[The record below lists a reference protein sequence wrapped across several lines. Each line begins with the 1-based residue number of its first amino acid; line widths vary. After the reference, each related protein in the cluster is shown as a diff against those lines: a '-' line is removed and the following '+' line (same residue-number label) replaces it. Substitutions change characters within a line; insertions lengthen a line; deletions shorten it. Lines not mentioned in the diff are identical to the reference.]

1 MLPAPCGANALIRS
15 EPDAAAVA
23 ADAPLDSP
31 PSLPRGMAAAP
42 ARPGAIATHL
52 ALAPTG
58 TSVAPAAAPGAS
70 AASAGRVRARSVIL
84 EADDLGLLYAFNEGI
99 RAAWRDGLL
108 TSTCLRA
115 NGCAYEHALREVL
128 PACPGL
134 GVGLHWCLNEAA
146 PVAAPRLVRR
156 LLGADGQL
164 RRGFCWL
171 MGLAGSSQGLAQIEC
186 ELRAQIEKVLADG
199 VSPDHVNSH
208 QHVHMIPAIFR
219 VACRLAREYGIPA
232 IRLVRELPYSAGGF
246 RRTVQPL
253 VNSNLIKHVL
263 LNRFARQNE
272 PVTREYALPTTDYF
286 VGVAYASNMSRRTIL
301 AGLAA
306 VPCGSVEV
314 LLHPAIGPDPRDQRY
329 PVASLYHYVRARQR
343 EVELRSLCS
352 PRLGEFLRREGWMP
366 TTFRQ
371 WAEAQQRELPRSST
385 PRIDERIRAVCESTP
400 ISAPP
405 WVSAAQNDSRAFA
418 QLVAHVAP
426 PSGRVLDLGTGSGVI
441 AICLRRLGYQ
451 VLAADISG
459 AALRTA
465 RANARRN
472 GVELPCVRSDL
483 LASIE
488 GRFDLIAFNPPYSF
502 APDTLASNVARNLL
516 RRVPWVR
523 RHSGVSMP
531 RPVLRFH
538 QQLIA
543 RLVAQAPG
551 HLQPGGRILLHAYE
565 SEVSALTR
573 VLPEGSTVELLHHP
587 GFTNRT
593 VGMSILLPQ
602 QV

>member
-1 MLPAPCGANALIRS
+1 MHVLRPEPA
-15 EPDAAAVA
+15 AAAVA
-23 ADAPLDSP
+23 ADVPLDSTP
-31 PSLPRGMAAAP
+31 PDLLRDVA
-42 ARPGAIATHL
+42 
-52 ALAPTG
+52 
-58 TSVAPAAAPGAS
+58 VAPRPAVATAS
-70 AASAGRVRARSVIL
+70 AAPPHGVGPVAPTAEPDVPAAPVGRVAARSVIL

-134 GVGLHWCLNEAA
+134 GVGLHWCLNEAG
-146 PVAAPRLVRR
+146 PVAAPGLVRR
-156 LLGADGQL
+156 LLGADGRL
-164 RRGFCWL
+164 RRGFRWL
-171 MGLAGSSQGLAQIEC
+171 MGLAASSQGLAQIEC

-199 VSPDHVNSH
+199 VSLDHVNSH

-219 VACRLAREYGIPA
+219 VACRLAQEYGIRA
-232 IRLVRELPYSAGGF
+232 IRLVRELPYTAGGF
-246 RRTVQPL
+246 RRAVQPL

-272 PVTREYALPTTDYF
+272 PVAREHALPTTDYF

-314 LLHPAIGPDPRDQRY
+314 LLHPAIGPDPRDGRY

-343 EVELRSLCS
+343 VVELRSLCS
-352 PRLGEFLRREGWMP
+352 PKLGEFLRREGWMP
-366 TTFRQ
+366 TSFRE
-371 WAEAQQRELPRSST
+371 WAEAQQRELPRSFT
-385 PRIDERIRAVCESTP
+385 PQIDDRIRAVCENTP

-405 WVSAAQNDSRAFA
+405 WVSAAQEDSRAFA
-418 QLVAHVAP
+418 QLVAHLAP
-426 PSGRVLDLGTGSGVI
+426 AGGRVLDLGTGSGVI

-472 GVELPCVRSDL
+472 GVELACVRSDL
-483 LASIE
+483 LASVE
-488 GRFDLIAFNPPYSF
+488 GRFDLIAFNPPYNF
-502 APDTLASNVARNLL
+502 APDTLATNVAKNLL

-551 HLQPGGRILLHAYE
+551 HLEPGGRILLHAYE
-565 SEVSALTR
+565 SEVSALAK
-573 VLPEGSTVELLHHP
+573 VLPEGSTVALLHHP
-587 GFTNRT
+587 GFANQT
-593 VGMSILLPQ
+593 VGMCIRLPQ
-602 QV
+602 RA

>member
-1 MLPAPCGANALIRS
+1 MHVIRP
-15 EPDAAAVA
+15 EPTAATAAAGT
-23 ADAPLDSP
+23 P
-31 PSLPRGMAAAP
+31 PDFFSVGLLHAGPA
-42 ARPGAIATHL
+42 ARPAGPTIDRQGL
-52 ALAPTG
+52 ILPTG
-58 TSVAPAAAPGAS
+58 RSG
-70 AASAGRVRARSVIL
+70 ARSVIL

-99 RAAWRDGLL
+99 HTAWADGLL

-146 PVAAPRLVRR
+146 PVAAPRQVRR

-164 RRGFCWL
+164 RRGFRWL
-171 MGLAGSSQGLAQIEC
+171 MSLSARSQGLAQIEC

-199 VSPDHVNSH
+199 VTLDHVNSH

-219 VACRLAREYGIPA
+219 VACRLAREYGVPA
-232 IRLVRELPYSAGGF
+232 IRLVRELPYTAGGF
-246 RRTVQPL
+246 RRAVQPL
-253 VNSNLIKHVL
+253 VNSNLIKHLL

-272 PVTREYALPTTDYF
+272 AVAREYALPTTDYF
-286 VGVAYASNMSRRTIL
+286 VGVAYASNMSRRTVL

-314 LLHPAIGPDPRDQRY
+314 LLHPAIGPDPRDRCY
-329 PVASLYHYVRARQR
+329 PVASLYHYVRAPQR

-352 PRLGEFLRREGWMP
+352 PKLGEFLRREGWMS
-366 TTFRQ
+366 TSFRQ
-371 WAEAQQRELPRSST
+371 WAEVQQRELPRSFT
-385 PRIDERIRAVCESTP
+385 PQIDERIRGVCQNTP

-405 WVSAAQNDSRAFA
+405 WVSAALQDSRAFA
-418 QLVAHVAP
+418 QLAAHVAP
-426 PSGRVLDLGTGSGVI
+426 PGGRVLDLGTGSGVI
-441 AICLRRLGYQ
+441 AICLRRLGYD
-451 VLAADISG
+451 VLATDISG

-465 RANARRN
+465 QANARRN
-472 GVELPCVRSDL
+472 GLELSCVRSDL
-483 LASIE
+483 LAAVE

-502 APDTLASNVARNLL
+502 APDTLTSNLARNLL

-523 RHSGVSMP
+523 RHSGSSMP
-531 RPVLRFH
+531 GLVLRFH

-543 RLVAQAPG
+543 RLVAQASAY
-551 HLQPGGRILLHAYE
+551 LLPGGRILLHAYE

-573 VLPEGSTVELLHHP
+573 VLPEGSSVELLHHP
-587 GFTNRT
+587 DFTNQT
-593 VGMSILLPQ
+593 VGMCIRLPQ
-602 QV
+602 QA